1 MEISNTWAPLLISA
15 LKDAVA
21 YHELLLRSET
31 LRNREDYEE
40 HLLQLTQFFEY
51 LKAEYK
57 KIEHEAGIRSNDQ
70 FLSRSRLA

>member
-1 MEISNTWAPLLISA
+1 MEVSNTWAPLLISA
-15 LKDAVA
+15 VKDAVA
-21 YHELLLRSET
+21 YHEQLLRSET

-57 KIEHEAGIRSNDQ
+57 KIEHEAG
-70 FLSRSRLA
+70 LPLERLL